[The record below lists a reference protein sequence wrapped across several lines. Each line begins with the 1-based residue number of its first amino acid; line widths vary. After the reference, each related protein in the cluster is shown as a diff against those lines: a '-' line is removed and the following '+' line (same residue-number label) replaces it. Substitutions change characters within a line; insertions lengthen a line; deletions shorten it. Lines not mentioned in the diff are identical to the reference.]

1 MVLGTD
7 IEMFV
12 IDKQTKKAVN
22 ACGIVQGTKYSPYQW
37 KEGGF
42 LTSLDCIMM
51 EYNTPATSSKDV
63 FIKQIYDSQQYL
75 KSLLSD
81 NLELSA
87 FPYYDVDPDQL
98 YTVESI
104 TFGCEPDINAYTGK
118 FNRVTVNPET
128 FPGRSAGMH
137 LHIDVEHSKQR
148 DLVKLLDFTL
158 AIPSLL
164 LEPDNNRKALYGK
177 AGSYRDN
184 IKWVEYR
191 TLSSWFQ
198 QLQYLDFI
206 WNNSQMAL
214 HFLEDNFKDYRN
226 YDIKNII
233 KNNDKAGAEL
243 IVKKY
248 NLL

>member
-1 MVLGTD
+1 MILGTD

-12 IDKQTKKAVN
+12 INKQTKQAVN

-51 EYNTPATSSKDV
+51 EYNTPATSNKDV
-63 FIKQIYDSQQYL
+63 FISQILESQEYL
-75 KSLLSD
+75 SSLLPN
-81 NLELSA
+81 NLELSP
-87 FPYYDVDPDQL
+87 FPYYDVNPEEL

-104 TFGCEPDINAYTGK
+104 TFGCEPDLNAYTGK
-118 FNRVTVNPET
+118 FNKVSVNPET
-128 FPGRSAGMH
+128 FPGRSAGFH
-137 LHIDVEHSKQR
+137 LHIDVDQSQQR
-148 DLVKLLDFTL
+148 EFVKLLDFTL
-158 AIPSLL
+158 AVPGLL

-198 QLQYLDFI
+198 QKEYLEFI
-206 WNNSQMAL
+206 WNNSEKAL
-214 HFLEDNFKDYRN
+214 ELLNDRFKDYKN